1 MPKQP
6 KRARARLADAM
17 AVERQLARR
26 TALWLLVFTGIFAYF
41 IIRYVVL
48 KLPAIAPVSLGG
60 LKLTP
65 FGTLVALGVVF
76 GIQLT
81 RQWCQRFALD
91 WPTLQEGLLWIV
103 GGGFLLAHVGSI
115 WAYSPQDLFDLKQY
129 VDPNAGLSSFG
140 GFIGGLVA
148 TVLYCKKR
156 RLAVRA
162 YVDCLLYGLIGGWLF
177 GRLGCFSVHDHPGS
191 PTDLPTGVLMRGV
204 LRHDLGLYELVFT
217 IGLFTYLT
225 WAIRREKKFDGFVVA
240 VAASS
245 YAIVRFC
252 LDFLRV
258 GDTTYG
264 GLTPAQ
270 WACFP
275 LLAIGIHSLYSGRR
289 QQLQTL
295 WQPGAGAARTPRRR
309 PRPR

>member
-1 MPKQP
+1 M
-6 KRARARLADAM
+6 
-17 AVERQLARR
+17 
-26 TALWLLVFTGIFAYF
+26 VFLGILGYF
-41 IIRYVVL
+41 VIRYVVL
-48 KLPAIAPVSLGG
+48 KMPAIAPRSLGV
-60 LKLTP
+60 LKITP

-76 GIQLT
+76 GIHLT

-103 GGGFLLAHVGSI
+103 GGGFLLAHIGSI
-115 WAYSPQDLFDLKQY
+115 WAYSPQDVFDLTQY
-129 VDPNAGLSSFG
+129 LDPNSGLSSFG

-148 TVLYCKKR
+148 TVLFCKRR
-156 RLAVRA
+156 RLAVRP

-191 PTDLPTGVLMRGV
+191 ITDWPTGVLMHGV

-217 IGLFTYLT
+217 MGLFASLT
-225 WAIRREKKFDGFVVA
+225 WATRREKQFDGFVIA

-245 YAIVRFC
+245 YAPVRFC

-258 GDTTYG
+258 GETTYG

-275 LLAIGIHSLYSGRR
+275 LLAIGLYSLYSGQR
-289 QQLQTL
+289 QPAHTLQPQGT
-295 WQPGAGAARTPRRR
+295 AEARAPRRR
-309 PRPR
+309 PRAE